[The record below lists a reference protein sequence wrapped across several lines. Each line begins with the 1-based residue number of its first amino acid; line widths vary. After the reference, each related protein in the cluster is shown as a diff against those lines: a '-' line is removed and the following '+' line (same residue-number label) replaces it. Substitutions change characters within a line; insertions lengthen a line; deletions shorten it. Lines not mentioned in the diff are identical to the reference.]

1 MSFELTQQQ
10 RDILASKKAKLDIRG
25 ALIGQVINTYNA
37 DGEMQQIQQFGRTEE
52 NLFQNA
58 TVEFNAS
65 NPLDYYLSLDGWKM
79 FGIVEGIGLN
89 FSFNLLQML
98 F

>member
-1 MSFELTQQQ
+1 MASELTQQQ

-52 NLFQNA
+52 NLFLNA

-65 NPLDYYLSLDGWKM
+65 HPLDYYLSLDVLENVWH
-79 FGIVEGIGLN
+79 N
-89 FSFNLLQML
+89 
-98 F
+98 